1 MKTETIK
8 NKVKFLKEHSDS
20 YIKDVHDYMVNTNWT
35 WHKSDLPPTEEEI
48 KNLLFSLLDELD
60 SNTTYLSTGGFTVS
74 VNDELHRIECDFG
87 GDFIKKAGI
96 KLISDENVSDIYDF
110 INVLCVDFPIL
121 NKDYLLLKYRHLI

>member
-20 YIKDVHDYMVNTNWT
+20 YIKDVHNYMVNTNWT
-35 WHKSDLPPTEEEI
+35 WHNSDLPPTEEEI
-48 KNLLFSLLDELD
+48 KNLFFSLLDELD

-110 INVLCVDFPIL
+110 INVLCTDFPIL
-121 NKDYLLLKYRHLI
+121 NKDYLLQKYRHLI

>member
-20 YIKDVHDYMVNTNWT
+20 YIKDVHNYMVHTNWT

-87 GDFIKKAGI
+87 GDFIKKTGI
-96 KLISDENVSDIYDF
+96 KLVSDESVSDIYDF
-110 INVLCVDFPIL
+110 INVLCTDFPIL

>member
-20 YIKDVHDYMVNTNWT
+20 YIKDVHNYMVNTNWT

-48 KNLLFSLLDELD
+48 KNFLFSLLDELD

-96 KLISDENVSDIYDF
+96 KLVSDENVSDIYDF
-110 INVLCVDFPIL
+110 INVLCTDFPIL

>member
-20 YIKDVHDYMVNTNWT
+20 YIKDVHNYMVNTNWT
-35 WHKSDLPPTEEEI
+35 WHKSDLPPTEGEI

-96 KLISDENVSDIYDF
+96 KLVSDAKGNAIYDF
-110 INVLCVDFPIL
+110 INVLCADFPIL
-121 NKDYLLLKYRHLI
+121 DRDNLLQRYSHLI

>member
-1 MKTETIK
+1 MI
-8 NKVKFLKEHSDS
+8 
-20 YIKDVHDYMVNTNWT
+20 NTNWT

-96 KLISDENVSDIYDF
+96 KLVSDEKGNAIYDF
-110 INVLCVDFPIL
+110 INVLCADFPIL
-121 NKDYLLLKYRHLI
+121 DRDNLLQRYSHLI

>member
-8 NKVKFLKEHSDS
+8 EKVKFLKEHSDS
-20 YIKDVHDYMVNTNWT
+20 YIKDVHNYMVNTNWT
-35 WHKSDLPPTEEEI
+35 WYKSDLPPTEEEI

-87 GDFIKKAGI
+87 SDFIKKAGI

-110 INVLCVDFPIL
+110 INVLCTDFPIL

>member
-20 YIKDVHDYMVNTNWT
+20 YIKDVHNYMVNTNWT

-110 INVLCVDFPIL
+110 INVLCTDFPIL

>member
-20 YIKDVHDYMVNTNWT
+20 YIKDVHNYMVNTNWT
-35 WHKSDLPPTEEEI
+35 WHNSDLPPTEEEI

-87 GDFIKKAGI
+87 SDFIKKAGI

-110 INVLCVDFPIL
+110 INVLCTDFPIL

>member
-1 MKTETIK
+1 MRTETIK

-20 YIKDVHDYMVNTNWT
+20 YIKDVHNYMVNTNWT
-35 WHKSDLPPTEEEI
+35 WHNSDLPPTEEEI

-87 GDFIKKAGI
+87 SDFIKKAGI
-96 KLISDENVSDIYDF
+96 KLVSDENVSDIYDF
-110 INVLCVDFPIL
+110 INVLCTDFPIL

>member
-8 NKVKFLKEHSDS
+8 NKVEFLKEHSDS
-20 YIKDVHDYMVNTNWT
+20 YIKDVHQYMINTNWT

-110 INVLCVDFPIL
+110 INVLCTDFPIL

>member
-20 YIKDVHDYMVNTNWT
+20 YIKDVHNYMVNTNWT
-35 WHKSDLPPTEEEI
+35 WYKSDLPPTEEEI
-48 KNLLFSLLDELD
+48 KNLRFSLLDELD

-87 GDFIKKAGI
+87 GDFFKKAGI

-110 INVLCVDFPIL
+110 INVLCTDFPIL

>member
-35 WHKSDLPPTEEEI
+35 WYKSDLPPTEEEI

-87 GDFIKKAGI
+87 DDFIKKAGI

-110 INVLCVDFPIL
+110 INVLCADFPIL

>member
-1 MKTETIK
+1 METKTIK
-8 NKVKFLKEHSDS
+8 DKVKFIKEHCDV
-20 YIKDVHDYMVNTNWT
+20 YIKDVQRYMVNTNWT
-35 WHKSDLPPTEEEI
+35 WHNSDLPPTEEEI

-87 GDFIKKAGI
+87 SDFIKKAGI
-96 KLISDENVSDIYDF
+96 KLVSDENVSDIYDF
-110 INVLCVDFPIL
+110 INVLCTDFPIL

>member
-1 MKTETIK
+1 MRTETIK
-8 NKVKFLKEHSDS
+8 EKVKFLKKHSDA
-20 YIKDVHDYMVNTNWT
+20 YIKDVHMYMVNTNWT

-96 KLISDENVSDIYDF
+96 KLVSDENVSDIYDF
-110 INVLCVDFPIL
+110 INVLCADFPIL